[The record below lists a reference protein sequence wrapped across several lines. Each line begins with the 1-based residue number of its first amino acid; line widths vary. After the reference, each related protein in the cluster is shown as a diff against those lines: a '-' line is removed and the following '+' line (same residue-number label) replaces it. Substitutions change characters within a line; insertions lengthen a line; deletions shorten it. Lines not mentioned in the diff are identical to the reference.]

1 MEVSISKKIV
11 IEETLLQSTHVN
23 NQ

>member
-11 IEETLLQSTHVN
+11 IEETQLQSTHVN